1 MSRKPM
7 TDIDGDALRAEL
19 KKRGL
24 SLQQAS
30 REIGGSEKWLADCA
44 QRGRMARPT
53 MVLLEKFYNITPD
66 SYIKKN
72 PVEIKIPIGLESAI
86 QTAVHV
92 AILNYYGREEE

>member
-66 SYIKKN
+66 LYIKKK
-72 PVEIKIPIGLESAI
+72 PGETRIPDGLENAI

-92 AILNYYGREEE
+92 AILNYYRRKEE

>member
-66 SYIKKN
+66 SYIKKD
-72 PVEIKIPIGLESAI
+72 PGETRIPDGLEEAI
-86 QTAVHV
+86 QKAVHE
-92 AILNYYGREEE
+92 AITKYFEEERG

>member
-1 MSRKPM
+1 MSRKSM

-53 MVLLEKFYNITPD
+53 MMLLEKFYSITPE
-66 SYIKKN
+66 SYLRKK
-72 PVEIKIPIGLESAI
+72 PDEIRIPEGLEDAI
-86 QTAVHV
+86 QKAVHE
-92 AILNYYGREEE
+92 AILGYYGRTDG